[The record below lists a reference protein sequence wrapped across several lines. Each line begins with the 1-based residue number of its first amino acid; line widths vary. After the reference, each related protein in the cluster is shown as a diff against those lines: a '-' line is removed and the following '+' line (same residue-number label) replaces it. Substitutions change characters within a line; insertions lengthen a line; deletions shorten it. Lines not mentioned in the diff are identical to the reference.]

1 MCIDPGFPHRHYSSG
16 PSNISKLTT
25 LMELEKLKLPKGVE
39 LTDYQK
45 FRQDFVKLFGRKPTE
60 EEIWEAATHAARQP
74 QKL

>member
-1 MCIDPGFPHRHYSSG
+1 M
-16 PSNISKLTT
+16 
-25 LMELEKLKLPKGVE
+25 MELEKLKLPKGVE